1 MHLVQQDAGVCRV
14 VTWRATQRR
23 RLPRLGQPVE
33 CSATGSDSSSPLA
46 ASFRALLHACG
57 GTSEECYVQGVLQ
70 VGPARRLLK
79 AATAAGAAPLAS
91 IPPNLLAALGVAAS
105 QALETEPCTL
115 PWVGSPGEGGDG
127 VAGAARRLIDHH
139 VHGVPAPLPRLLDAG
154 LLLMAFSMTE
164 QPLPSDDG
172 AAVALAVCEAL
183 TSAMAGGR
191 AQPGLGAVG
200 PAVTRL
206 LSAAP
211 PKSEYAQRAE
221 QQEEFR
227 ALAAV
232 KAEQS
237 EKNALAA
244 ERRRL
249 VRGDWKCPK
258 CGTVN
263 FPDRRVCY
271 MCFEEQPEAAPKP
284 KPVAT
289 KAAAPKPGPRGPGA
303 GSKSGGQQ
311 RPQGRTSRPR

>member
-1 MHLVQQDAGVCRV
+1 MHLVQQDATACRCRV
-14 VTWRATQRR
+14 SWRATR
-23 RLPRLGQPVE
+23 RLPRHLQPVA
-33 CSATGSDSSSPLA
+33 CSPAPSDATSPLA

-70 VGPARRLLK
+70 VGPARRVLK

-91 IPPNLLAALGVAAS
+91 VAPNLLAALGVAAS
-105 QALETEPCTL
+105 QALGAKPCPL

-139 VHGVPAPLPRLLDAG
+139 VHGVAAPLPRLLDAG
-154 LLLMAFSMTE
+154 LLLMAFSLAETE
-164 QPLPSDDG
+164 QSLPSGDG
-172 AAVALAVCEAL
+172 AAVALAACESLASAL
-183 TSAMAGGR
+183 AGGR
-191 AQPGLGAVG
+191 ALQAGLGAAG

-211 PKSEYAQRAE
+211 AKSEYAQRAE

-237 EKNALAA
+237 EKNAEAA
-244 ERRRL
+244 ARRR
-249 VRGDWKCPK
+249 VARGDWKCPK

-284 KPVAT
+284 VAAKP
-289 KAAAPKPGPRGPGA
+289 AAAKGGARGGA
-303 GSKSGGQQ
+303 SKSGGQQ
-311 RPQGRTSRPR
+311 QRPQGKTSRPR

>member
-1 MHLVQQDAGVCRV
+1 V
-14 VTWRATQRR
+14 VAWRATQRR
-23 RLPRLGQPVE
+23 RLPRHSQPV
-33 CSATGSDSSSPLA
+33 AAAGSDSSSPLA

-79 AATAAGAAPLAS
+79 AASAAGAGPLAS
-91 IPPNLLAALGVAAS
+91 LPPNLLAALGVAAS
-105 QALETEPCTL
+105 QALGTEPCTL

-127 VAGAARRLIDHH
+127 VAGAARRLIDHYI
-139 VHGVPAPLPRLLDAG
+139 HGVATPLPRLLDAG

-164 QPLPSDDG
+164 QPPSDDG
-172 AAVALAVCEAL
+172 GAVALAVCDSL

-191 AQPGLGAVG
+191 PQPGLGAVG

-206 LSAAP
+206 LSTAP

-232 KAEQS
+232 KAAQS

-271 MCFEEQPEAAPKP
+271 MCFEEQPEAAPKA

-289 KAAAPKPGPRGPGA
+289 KPVAPKAGPRGGA
-303 GSKSGGQQ
+303 GAGKSVGQQ